1 MGMYAKLCCLEA
13 RLIRFVAL
21 DELENWSS
29 GDCLV
34 MIFNGSLLSNS
45 KYPLTK
51 QPRLFGSVDVIS
63 LKNIRRLDSAVKKI
77 VLLFLQF

>member
-1 MGMYAKLCCLEA
+1 MGMYANLCSLEV

-29 GDCLV
+29 VDYLV

-51 QPRLFGSVDVIS
+51 PLRLLEQSI
-63 LKNIRRLDSAVKKI
+63 
-77 VLLFLQF
+77 